1 MIRIATALALLLAFG
16 HEVVAGPQTM
26 GQAKTPK
33 LKELVTVTSE
43 VVRIGD
49 LVENAGPAANVPVFR
64 APDLGQTGSVPVQRI
79 AEALRPHDLAGL
91 DTDGLS
97 EVVVT
102 RLSRAIT
109 SKDMSERIARAV
121 AGQYGFGEAQNIS
134 VIFDRDI
141 RAMHVEATATADLMV
156 TRMNA
161 DPRTGRFDIAFE
173 LPGSAM
179 SRRLPLRF
187 TGTAREM
194 IEIAT
199 LTRPLRQGEAIKGSD
214 VTIERRTKVEAGTD
228 GVSPEQAIGM
238 AVRQP
243 MRAGQAV
250 RMNDLMKPVAVQR
263 NEPVT
268 IVYQMP
274 GLLLSIRGKAVE
286 AGSVGDTVSVVNV
299 QTNRTVQATI
309 TGPGRVTVASA
320 MPVVAAAAPSDSA
333 EPTAGITQ

>member
-1 MIRIATALALLLAFG
+1 
-16 HEVVAGPQTM
+16 
-26 GQAKTPK
+26 
-33 LKELVTVTSE
+33 
-43 VVRIGD
+43 
-49 LVENAGPAANVPVFR
+49 VPVFR

-79 AEALRPHDLAGL
+79 ADALRPHDLGGV

-173 LPGSAM
+173 LPGSAT

-214 VTIERRTKVEAGTD
+214 VTIERRPKIEAGTD

-238 AVRQP
+238 AVRVS

-250 RMNDLMKPVAVQR
+250 RGNELMRPLAVQR
-263 NEPVT
+263 NEQVT
-268 IVYQMP
+268 IHYEIP
-274 GLLLSIRGKAVE
+274 GILLSVRGKAVE
-286 AGSVGDTVSVVNV
+286 AGSVGDMVNV
-299 QTNRTVQATI
+299 INVQSNRTVQATV
-309 TGPGRVTVASA
+309 TGPGRVSISSA
-320 MPVVAAAAPSDSA
+320 TPLVAAAQPSA
-333 EPTAGITQ
+333 GQATGITQ